1 MQFVINQR
9 EKPCF
14 GARVFKQS
22 KIPLLKFATKKKKE
36 KKKRR
41 KKKTNKQKNLNE

>member
-22 KIPLLKFATKKKKE
+22 KIPLLKFATKKKRKE
-36 KKKRR
+36 KKK
-41 KKKTNKQKNLNE
+41 KKSTNKQKNLNE